1 MGTTTFQKREVRL
14 NQEIT
19 KPEVRVINE
28 DGTTEVMKTFEAQ
41 RRANEQGV
49 DLIEITPNSN
59 PVICKIMEYSKYM
72 YQLSKK
78 RKEQKSPKM
87 KEVKFTSTIGE
98 NDISYRV
105 KNMKQFLSDGH
116 KVKVTMVYKGRTIS
130 HAEIGQ
136 EKLKEILEQVKDFG
150 TPQSEAK
157 FEGKYL
163 ITYVNPVK
171 K

>member
-1 MGTTTFQKREVRL
+1 MGTKTFQKREVRL

-28 DGTTEVMKTFEAQ
+28 DGTTEVMKTFDAQ

-105 KNMKQFLSDGH
+105 KNMKQFLSEGH

-136 EKLKEILEQVKDFG
+136 QKLKEILEQVKDFG